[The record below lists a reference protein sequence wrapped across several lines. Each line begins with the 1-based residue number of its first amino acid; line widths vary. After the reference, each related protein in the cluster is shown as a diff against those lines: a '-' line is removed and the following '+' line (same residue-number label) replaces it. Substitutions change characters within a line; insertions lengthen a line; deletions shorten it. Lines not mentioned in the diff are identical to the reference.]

1 MKFIHIS
8 DLHIGKKVYEKS
20 LIDEQAHILN
30 KICDIVSEQQ
40 PDAVLI
46 AGDVYDES
54 HAYYEREIYRDVI
67 RDLRK
72 LLFMEVDKERK

>member
-1 MKFIHIS
+1 MNMIQELQKII
-8 DLHIGKKVYEKS
+8 EKYR
-20 LIDEQAHILN
+20 
-30 KICDIVSEQQ
+30 KRC
-40 PDAVLI
+40 
-46 AGDVYDES
+46 DES